1 MSSFFRKQKNVHA
14 MFIMKLVLLGF
25 IVFSPISSF
34 IMIDLL
40 HFPISLPEILFVLFI
55 PFCKKHFCFTTLF
68 RKQTFVLILVW
79 LFLIAIALLVDE
91 YSLYSILSTARA
103 YLYLIIFYLLF
114 NKQNNVSV
122 EVVYY
127 VCIGAFC
134 GWILD
139 AFISFKTYT
148 LNGIETA
155 VSYGPMLCIPIIIG
169 VQILKGKYKS
179 LFIMILLSIFLMII
193 SGMRRQ
199 MAVTVISLFIM
210 FIYIAKRNKA
220 NLRKLM
226 LGVGLVSA
234 IIILNFETIG
244 DTIESYSGDLYFRV
258 ITKTEM
264 FLSGEENEGD
274 NIRKELIQD
283 FINNTESYLLPGG
296 FVSKQTATDKNTG
309 FFNDLPIME
318 LSYTLGILGTLL
330 LIIYFGYSA
339 YRCYVLSNKN
349 AQNEIYFIY
358 SLSFITMFTLL
369 FLEGSFLTFPYAV
382 AFTGYCLGSLHR
394 YSGIRF
400 VTKKNI

>member
-1 MSSFFRKQKNVHA
+1 MV
-14 MFIMKLVLLGF
+14 
-25 IVFSPISSF
+25 
-34 IMIDLL
+34 
-40 HFPISLPEILFVLFI
+40 
-55 PFCKKHFCFTTLF
+55 
-68 RKQTFVLILVW
+68 
-79 LFLIAIALLVDE
+79 
-91 YSLYSILSTARA
+91 
-103 YLYLIIFYLLF
+103 
-114 NKQNNVSV
+114 
-122 EVVYY
+122 
-127 VCIGAFC
+127 
-134 GWILD
+134 
-139 AFISFKTYT
+139 
-148 LNGIETA
+148 
-155 VSYGPMLCIPIIIG
+155 
-169 VQILKGKYKS
+169 
-179 LFIMILLSIFLMII
+179 
-193 SGMRRQ
+193 
-199 MAVTVISLFIM
+199 VTVISLFIM

-382 AFTGYCLGSLHR
+382 TFTGYCLGSLHR

-400 VTKKNI
+400 VTKKTYK